1 MPPGYAGLNSCR
13 SMACNDREAPGE
25 RDPRLAHRVS
35 AARHL
40 FREML
45 GKEAFRR
52 LGAVERAQ
60 QTTLAGLH
68 ATCGARCQADK
79 SSQRIGSPIE
89 SVPDGSALVM
99 SIRLDQVCEHPLRGN
114 SAASLPGGER
124 WIECEFELLDMADDA
139 TRRTYCRGD

>member
-1 MPPGYAGLNSCR
+1 MMIARRRASAIRALR
-13 SMACNDREAPGE
+13 IACLPLGISD
-25 RDPRLAHRVS
+25 
-35 AARHL
+35 L

-45 GKEAFRR
+45 GQEVFRR